1 MTIILGLAGLT
12 TAYAHALFGA
22 ATLVVPAIVVSRRV
36 GANGRVVSQVAVW
49 VIVAVAVGVRLVIVT
64 DRARADAVAWA
75 EMAAGGR
82 EAQVTA
88 TVSLTSVLPSGDRR
102 WHMRGEVHGCSL
114 RPCRGATVHWWWTG
128 EPAPSV
134 GEQWSVAGQLRAEPL
149 RVNRRG
155 AYPPPGLARQ
165 RRRGTLTELELI
177 ERSSERVPLIATS
190 EQHLRERIGARF
202 GARLAPLVSA
212 LLLGD
217 RSHLQPALIDAFA
230 ASGALHLLAVS
241 GLHVG
246 FLAWLL
252 GLGLGLVG
260 WGPVRRASAA
270 TLVLVA
276 YAMLVGGRPSVIRAA
291 SMTAALLWARADE
304 RKVSVWQVW
313 GLAAVAMLAWRPLD
327 LFDLGFA
334 LSFGAVA
341 GLLIWGRG
349 AGRALTTKRPL
360 GALATIQRGV
370 MASVVATGAAGLG
383 TLPVQSSAFGWV
395 APAGFLVNPV
405 AVPLAAFGLPLA
417 WLALITDA
425 LGLGPVAGPL
435 AATASLVLALLEVTI
450 VHVASR
456 FSVWVPGPGA
466 WAIVMLFGL
475 IVAAVLLLRYQP
487 LAGWGVGVV
496 VVALSLGGHR
506 QPSDAL
512 EVTWLDVG
520 QGDAIVI
527 RFPDGATWLVDAGP
541 AYPDGDAGRSV
552 VLPYL
557 RAQGIDRL
565 RWLISTHPDLDH
577 VGGAASVVDGIRV
590 DRWGSPAAL
599 ADNPAYLRL
608 LATVGSHPK
617 TAAVQLRAPNHL
629 RQGAVKVDVLHP
641 EDAWVPNDPY
651 ESATSANDASIVLLM
666 SYAGCRV
673 LLTGDIGERAEAALV
688 RTLGD
693 SLRAGLLHVGHHGSR
708 HSTTMGWL
716 GRVQPSAAVVSVSA
730 LNRHGHPHVE
740 VLERLDRAAID
751 VYRTDRLG
759 TVNARC
765 VSGGWRVESATLYL
779 R

>member
-1 MTIILGLAGLT
+1 
-12 TAYAHALFGA
+12 
-22 ATLVVPAIVVSRRV
+22 
-36 GANGRVVSQVAVW
+36 
-49 VIVAVAVGVRLVIVT
+49 
-64 DRARADAVAWA
+64 
-75 EMAAGGR
+75 
-82 EAQVTA
+82 
-88 TVSLTSVLPSGDRR
+88 
-102 WHMRGEVHGCSL
+102 
-114 RPCRGATVHWWWTG
+114 
-128 EPAPSV
+128 
-134 GEQWSVAGQLRAEPL
+134 
-149 RVNRRG
+149 
-155 AYPPPGLARQ
+155 
-165 RRRGTLTELELI
+165 LTEFELI
-177 ERSSERVPLIATS
+177 ARSSERVPLLATS
-190 EQHLRERIGARF
+190 EQHLRERIVVRF
-202 GARLAPLVSA
+202 GVHLAPLVTA

-217 RSHLQPALIDAFA
+217 RTQLPPALVDAFA

-252 GLGLGLVG
+252 AFGLGLVG
-260 WGPVRRASAA
+260 WGPVRRASTA

-291 SMTAALLWARADE
+291 TMTAALLWARAAE

-341 GLLIWGRG
+341 GLLIWGSGVGRVLRARRPVG
-349 AGRALTTKRPL
+349 AW
-360 GALATIQRGV
+360 ATVQRGV
-370 MASVVATGAAGLG
+370 VASVVATGAAGLG
-383 TLPVQSSAFGWV
+383 TLPMQSSAFGWV

-405 AVPLAAFGLPLA
+405 AVPLAAVGLPLV
-417 WLALITDA
+417 WLALIADA
-425 LGLGPVAGPL
+425 LGLGQVAGPL
-435 AATASLVLALLEVTI
+435 AATASLALSLLEGAI
-450 VHVASR
+450 VGAASR

-466 WAIVMLFGL
+466 WAIVLLAGL
-475 IVAAVLLLRYQP
+475 IVAAVLLLRHQP

-496 VVALSLGGHR
+496 IVALSLGGHR
-506 QPSDAL
+506 RPNNGL

-541 AYPDGDAGRSV
+541 AYPNGDAGRSV

-557 RAQGIDRL
+557 RSRGINRL

-577 VGGAASVVDGIRV
+577 VGGAASVVDGVRV

-599 ADNPAYLRL
+599 GDNPAYIRL
-608 LATVGSHPK
+608 LATVGSHPT
-617 TAAVQLRAPNHL
+617 TAAVQLRASNHL

-641 EDAWVPNDPY
+641 QDDWVPSDPY
-651 ESATSANDASIVLLM
+651 DSATTANDASLVLLI

-673 LLTGDIGERAEAALV
+673 LLTGDIGERAETAL
-688 RTLGD
+688 TTALGD

-708 HSTTMGWL
+708 HSTTMPWL
-716 GRVQPSAAVVSVSA
+716 ARVKPTAAVVSVSA

-740 VLERLDRAAID
+740 VLERLDRADID

-759 TVNARC
+759 TVTARC

>member
-1 MTIILGLAGLT
+1 MTIALGLAGLT
-12 TAYAHALFGA
+12 TAYAHVLFGA
-22 ATLVVPAIVVSRRV
+22 ATLIISAIVAARRV
-36 GANGRVVSQVAVW
+36 GASSRVGPQVVVW
-49 VIVAVAVGVRLVIVT
+49 VIVAVAIGVRLVIVT
-64 DRARADAVAWA
+64 DRAHADAVAWA

-88 TVSLTSVLPSGDRR
+88 TVSLTSVLPSGDQR
-102 WHMRGEVHGCSL
+102 WHMRGEVLGCSL
-114 RPCRGATVHWWWTG
+114 RPCRGASLRWWWTG
-128 EPAPSV
+128 EPAPRV
-134 GEQWSVAGQLRAEPL
+134 GEQWSVAGHLRAEPL

-155 AYPPPGLARQ
+155 GYPPPGLAHQ
-165 RRRGTLTELELI
+165 RRRGTLTEVELI
-177 ERSSERVPLIATS
+177 ERSSGRVPLLATS
-190 EQHLRERIGARF
+190 EQHLRERIDARF
-202 GARLAPLVSA
+202 GPRLAPLVTA

-217 RSHLQPALIDAFA
+217 RTQLPSALVDAFA
-230 ASGALHLLAVS
+230 AAGALHLLAVS

-252 GLGLGLVG
+252 AFGLGLVG

-349 AGRALTTKRPL
+349 AGRALQKTCSP
-360 GALATIQRGV
+360 GVLATVQRGV
-370 MASVVATGAAGLG
+370 VTSVVATGAAGLG

-417 WLALITDA
+417 WLALISDA
-425 LGLGPVAGPL
+425 LGLGWVAGPL
-435 AATASLVLALLEVTI
+435 VATASLALALLEGTI
-450 VHVASR
+450 VGVAAR

-466 WAIVMLFGL
+466 WAIVMLVGF
-475 IVAAVLLLRYQP
+475 IVAAVLLLRDQP

-496 VVALSLGGHR
+496 VVTLSLGGHR
-506 QPSDAL
+506 QPNDDL

-541 AYPDGDAGRSV
+541 AYPNGDAGRSV

-577 VGGAASVVDGIRV
+577 VGGAASVVDGVRV

-599 ADNPAYLRL
+599 GDNPAYIRL
-608 LATVGSHPK
+608 LATVGSHSK

-641 EDAWVPNDPY
+641 QDDWVPNDPY
-651 ESATSANDASIVLLM
+651 GSATSANDASIVLLM

-673 LLTGDIGERAEAALV
+673 LLTGDIGERAEAALLT
-688 RTLGD
+688 TLGD
-693 SLRAGLLHVGHHGSR
+693 SLRAELLHVGHHGSR
-708 HSTTMGWL
+708 HSTTTGWL
-716 GRVQPSAAVVSVSA
+716 ARVKPTAAVVSVSA

-759 TVNARC
+759 TVTAQC